1 LHYHHVSLPVFLKL
15 DRHQI
20 IEHPKSIQLL
30 CHFADH
36 AFSKF
41 EMKLVEMPVG
51 VRLGQAPLKSHKH
64 REKPVY
70 LAAKDWNNHLNPIS
84 SPRQ

>member
-1 LHYHHVSLPVFLKL
+1 
-15 DRHQI
+15 
-20 IEHPKSIQLL
+20 
-30 CHFADH
+30 
-36 AFSKF
+36 
-41 EMKLVEMPVG
+41 MKLVEMPVG

-64 REKPVY
+64 LEKPVY